1 VAGTVL
7 ASVPDNSE
15 AGSYLTFA
23 FPILL
28 FCVIA
33 VALYILLIGRPH
45 ARVPGRRIAAIA
57 HAGPPS
63 PEAAHAAA
71 VAGGLPTAAGGGSAE
86 SGAEAAGAVSA
97 AVAATELDGTELD
110 GTEPDGTEPDGT
122 EPDGTGP
129 DGTGPDGT
137 GAVPGPGGSSE
148 ADGPAGGTEASE

>member
-7 ASVPDNSE
+7 ASVPVNSE

-23 FPILL
+23 FPVLL

-33 VALYILLIGRPH
+33 AALYILLIGRPH
-45 ARVPGRRIAAIA
+45 ARVPARRIAVIA

-71 VAGGLPTAAGGGSAE
+71 VAGGLPTAESGGSAE

-97 AVAATELDGTELD
+97 ATAA
-110 GTEPDGTEPDGT
+110 PDPDT
-122 EPDGTGP
+122 PDT
-129 DGTGPDGT
+129 
-137 GAVPGPGGSSE
+137 PGGPE
-148 ADGPAGGTEASE
+148 ADGRTGGTEASE